1 MVSQKTRWQTVLL
14 IIFSL
19 GIGSL
24 ILRAQ
29 VPLEV
34 GRRDWASSLPD
45 GEGKGLVLGTCTQ
58 CHSLNP
64 VVLQR
69 KTARAWELS
78 VRDMISRGAQ
88 IHVQEIAPITAYL
101 ARSFGPDASPLA
113 MSSEQQG
120 VSHAPP
126 TSQSAL
132 NAADTLPE
140 GAAKAIILRSCT
152 SCHVLSKTTE
162 ARKDNAGWHGSVKDM
177 VRLGAKLRPEEE
189 TAVVAYLVK
198 HFARQGSPTPVVSTN
213 TELMRS
219 SSSMNGMARA
229 TTASNPAH
237 LLPDDEGK
245 GLILATCVQCH
256 ASLGYVLGLR
266 KNSEGWRRTVNDMVS
281 RGAQVTPEESEIIIN
296 YLVKHMASEKKVE

>member
-1 MVSQKTRWQTVLL
+1 MVSQKTRQIVFL

-19 GIGSL
+19 GIGGF

-34 GRRDWASSLPD
+34 GRRDWSSSLPD

-69 KTARAWELS
+69 KTPRAWELS

-113 MSSEQQG
+113 MSSEQQA
-120 VSHAPP
+120 VSHPP
-126 TSQSAL
+126 LSSQIAL
-132 NAADTLPE
+132 NTADTLPE
-140 GAAKAIILRSCT
+140 GAAKAMILRSCT

-162 ARKDNAGWHGSVKDM
+162 ARKDEAGWRGNVKDM
-177 VRLGAKLRPEEE
+177 VSLGAKLRPEEE

-198 HFARQGSPTPVVSTN
+198 HFGRQGSPAPGVSSK
-213 TELMRS
+213 TELVRS

-229 TTASNPAH
+229 STSGTPAN

-256 ASLGYVLGLR
+256 GTLSYVLGLR
-266 KNSEGWRRTVNDMVS
+266 KNAEGWRRTVDDMIS
-281 RGAQVTPEESEIIIN
+281 RGAQVTPQEAEIIVG
-296 YLVKHMASEKKVE
+296 YLAKHMPGEKKAE